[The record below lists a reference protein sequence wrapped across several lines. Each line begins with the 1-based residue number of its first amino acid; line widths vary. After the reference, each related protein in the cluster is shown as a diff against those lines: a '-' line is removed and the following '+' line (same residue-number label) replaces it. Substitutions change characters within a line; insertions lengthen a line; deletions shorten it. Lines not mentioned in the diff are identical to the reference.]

1 MENNEIKQ
9 EMRDE
14 VVDNQSQTD
23 AIDYIS
29 AINEIKQNSVPRD
42 KYEQLEREKKE
53 LINALKNN
61 SQINLVDDRE
71 KKSIDELR
79 SDLFNSGRDLTNL
92 EYVERTLALRDAL
105 IEKGEQDP
113 FLPNGKNYSITQD
126 DINKAE
132 IVAQTFRECVDY
144 ANGNSQ
150 LFTQELMRRTKDDGL
165 LRRSR

>member
-79 SDLFNSGRDLTNL
+79 TDLFNPGKDLNNL

-105 IEKGEQDP
+105 LEKGEPDP
-113 FLPNGKNYSITQD
+113 FLPNGKNYNITQD
-126 DINKAE
+126 DLNKAE

>member
-105 IEKGEQDP
+105 IEKGEPDP

>member
-79 SDLFNSGRDLTNL
+79 TDLFNPGRDLNNL

-105 IEKGEQDP
+105 LEKGEPDP
-113 FLPNGKNYSITQD
+113 FLPNGKNYNITQD
-126 DINKAE
+126 DLNKAE

>member
-1 MENNEIKQ
+1 MLENEQ
-9 EMRDE
+9 MRDD
-14 VVDNQSQTD
+14 VVDNTAEQTD
-23 AIDYIS
+23 AVDYIS
-29 AINEIKQNSVPRD
+29 AINEIKQNSVPRE

-53 LINALKNN
+53 LINALKSN

-71 KKSIDELR
+71 KKSLDELR
-79 SDLFNSGRDLTNL
+79 SDLFNSGKDLSNL

-105 IEKGEQDP
+105 IENGEQDP

-132 IVAQTFRECVDY
+132 MVAQTFRECVDY

>member
-1 MENNEIKQ
+1 MLENEQ
-9 EMRDE
+9 QMRDE
-14 VVDNQSQTD
+14 VVDNTAEQTD
-23 AIDYIS
+23 AVDYIS
-29 AINEIKQNSVPRD
+29 AINEIKQNSVPRE

-53 LINALKNN
+53 LINALKSN

-79 SDLFNSGRDLTNL
+79 SDLFNSGKDLNNL

-105 IEKGEQDP
+105 IENGEQDP
-113 FLPNGKNYSITQD
+113 FLPNGKNYTITQD

-132 IVAQTFRECVDY
+132 MVAQTFRECVDY

-150 LFTQELMRRTKDDGL
+150 LFTQELMRRTRDDGL

>member
-1 MENNEIKQ
+1 MLENEQ
-9 EMRDE
+9 QMRDE
-14 VVDNQSQTD
+14 VVDNTAEQTD
-23 AIDYIS
+23 AVDYIS
-29 AINEIKQNSVPRD
+29 AINEIKQNSVPRE

-53 LINALKNN
+53 LINALKSN

-79 SDLFNSGRDLTNL
+79 SDLFNSGKDLSNL

-105 IEKGEQDP
+105 IENGEQDP

-132 IVAQTFRECVDY
+132 MVAQTFRECVDY

-150 LFTQELMRRTKDDGL
+150 LFTQELMRRTRDDGP

>member
-1 MENNEIKQ
+1 MLENEQ
-9 EMRDE
+9 MRDE
-14 VVDNQSQTD
+14 VVDNQTEQTD
-23 AIDYIS
+23 AVDYIS
-29 AINEIKQNSVPRD
+29 AINEIKQNSVPRE

-53 LINALKNN
+53 LINALKSN

-71 KKSIDELR
+71 KKSLDELR
-79 SDLFNSGRDLTNL
+79 SDLFNSGKDLSNL

-105 IEKGEQDP
+105 IENGEQDP

-132 IVAQTFRECVDY
+132 MVAQTFRECVDY

-150 LFTQELMRRTKDDGL
+150 LFTQELMRRTKDDGP

>member
-1 MENNEIKQ
+1 MLENEQN
-9 EMRDE
+9 MRDE
-14 VVDNQSQTD
+14 VVDNQVEQTD

-61 SQINLVDDRE
+61 SQINLVDDKE

-79 SDLFNSGRDLTNL
+79 SDLFNSGRDLSNL

-105 IEKGEQDP
+105 IEKGEPDP

>member
-1 MENNEIKQ
+1 MLENEQ
-9 EMRDE
+9 QMRDE
-14 VVDNQSQTD
+14 VVDNTAEQTD
-23 AIDYIS
+23 AVDYIS
-29 AINEIKQNSVPRD
+29 AINEIKQNSVPRE

-79 SDLFNSGRDLTNL
+79 NDLFNSGRDLNNL

-105 IEKGEQDP
+105 LESGEQDP
-113 FLPNGKNYSITQD
+113 FLPNGKNYNITQD

-132 IVAQTFRECVDY
+132 MVAQTFRECVDY

>member
-79 SDLFNSGRDLTNL
+79 NDLFNTGRDLTNL

-105 IEKGEQDP
+105 IEKGEPDP